1 MIVKLELHSSE
12 KVIMCSGNNAATCK
26 LLDISL
32 EYDVIFNKRHAATIG
47 ELYDGI
53 ALIPYSKVTSTHY

>member
-1 MIVKLELHSSE
+1 MIVKLELYSSE
-12 KVIMCSGNNAATCK
+12 KVIMCSDNNAATCK

-53 ALIPYSKVTSTHY
+53 ASIPYSKVTSTHY